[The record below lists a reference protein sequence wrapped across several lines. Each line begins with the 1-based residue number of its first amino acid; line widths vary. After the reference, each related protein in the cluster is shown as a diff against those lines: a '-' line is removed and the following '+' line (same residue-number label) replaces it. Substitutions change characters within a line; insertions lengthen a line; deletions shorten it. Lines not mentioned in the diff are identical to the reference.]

1 MTEQEKAD
9 LKAEILEELQDKFKG
24 VAIRED
30 TQGILSEPRNKW
42 FRAPIEK
49 GRITKSIMYKLF
61 GTCTYWVV
69 WETIRK
75 LTCIICGCGYVRQ
88 LKDTEMANEV
98 AETLC
103 QTVYDLRKR
112 VLDSEKH
119 NPV

>member
-1 MTEQEKAD
+1 MTEQEKAE

-30 TQGILSEPRNKW
+30 TQGTLKEPRDKW
-42 FRAPIEK
+42 FNNK
-49 GRITKSIMYKLF
+49 KSRQKCIMYELF
-61 GTCTYWVV
+61 GSVTYWVV

-75 LTCIICGCGYVRQ
+75 LTCLICGCGYVRQ

-103 QTVYDLRKR
+103 QSVYDLRKR
-112 VLDSEKH
+112 VLDNEKH
-119 NPV
+119 NSI